1 METMVLGPL
10 LIPYKWLYFLLAGIT
25 TYNTVKIILK
35 ENKAFFKMFI
45 NELIN
50 SLFLWFLIFKFS
62 IVLFRPSILFE
73 RPIEILYF
81 TGGSKGLLLGIF
93 IAVIFIIRKVYK
105 NKWSISLTLRAA
117 VYTLLTFVISY
128 WIIHTFFVIF
138 LHQ

>member
-1 METMVLGPL
+1 METMVFGPL
-10 LIPYKWLYFLLAGIT
+10 IIPFKWLYFLLAGIT
-25 TYNTVKIILK
+25 TYITVKIILK
-35 ENKAFFKMFI
+35 ENKAFFKMFFD
-45 NELIN
+45 ELIN
-50 SLFLWFLIFKFS
+50 ALFLWFLIFKFS
-62 IVLFRPSILFE
+62 TVLFRPSILFE

-81 TGGSKGLLLGIF
+81 TGGSKGLLLGTF
-93 IAVIFIIRKVYK
+93 IAVIFFIRKVHK